1 MDEIRLRKASEGGP
15 IDPATGKKVYVK
27 TGRQYLDKK
36 TGQIVKAQTKTQRLK
51 VTEDARDLISDGNRP
66 MERIY
71 ADYSNDMKSLGN
83 RARRELI
90 STKIPRKNPEAA
102 KKYATEVEELKS
114 AIKLASMNAPRERQA
129 QIIANAVIKAK
140 TADRDVSSEEYKKI
154 SRQAISAARLRTG
167 ASRKESLIELTDR
180 QWEAIQAGA
189 LSASAMEAVVRYSDM
204 EKLSERALPKTKTPV
219 SASVASRAKAM
230 ARNGATTSEV
240 ADALG
245 ISTSTV
251 LELVR

>member
-1 MDEIRLRKASEGGP
+1 
-15 IDPATGKKVYVK
+15 
-27 TGRQYLDKK
+27 
-36 TGQIVKAQTKTQRLK
+36 
-51 VTEDARDLISDGNRP
+51 

-140 TADRDVSSEEYKKI
+140 TADREVSSEEYKKI

-204 EKLSERALPKTKTPV
+204 EKLSERALPKAKAPV

-230 ARNGATTSEV
+230 ARNGGTTSEI